1 MRRTAVLLVILFAM
15 LWQSVALARVG
26 STVNV
31 LADLEHAALHWQEKG
46 HHHHEDGSYHL
57 DDSKDSAQ
65 HVLSDHVTATTAL
78 LVTASHD
85 VPPLGSAAPGGLH
98 ERLVPDPTLDG
109 LLRPPRS
116 RT

>member
-1 MRRTAVLLVILFAM
+1 MRRSAILLVMLFAM

-31 LADLEHAALHWQEKG
+31 LADLEHAVLHWQAAG
-46 HHHHEDGSYHL
+46 HHHRDDGSYHL
-57 DDSKDSAQ
+57 DDSSDSAQ
-65 HVLSDHVTATTAL
+65 HVLSDHVTATSAIP
-78 LVTASHD
+78 VTASCD
-85 VPPLGSAAPGGLH
+85 FPRLGSAAPGGLH
-98 ERLVPDPTLDG
+98 EPLVPDPTLDG